1 MIYSLKNVR
10 LVVSTN
16 LKNISQLG
24 LFFPIYGKIKFM
36 FQTTNCLVSG
46 RFQRVWDPKSIQ
58 NPSFKGKSIVLGY
71 PIFEKHL
78 NHDGL
83 YPVTVYPHY
92 ICPLYPHYGD
102 VYPSPNPIRE
112 KPGPSAESTRNRFAL
127 DPSVLS
133 VATRILSIGYITGI
147 HWLFLWDK

>member
-1 MIYSLKNVR
+1 MICSLKIVW

-16 LKNISQLG
+16 LKTISQLG
-24 LFFPIYGKIKFM
+24 LFFPVYGKIKFM

-92 ICPLYPHYGD
+92 ICPFYPHYGD
-102 VYPSPNPIRE
+102 VYPSPNPIRKNQDQVLKAPE
-112 KPGPSAESTRNRFAL
+112 IVSLWIPASYSWPHES
-127 DPSVLS
+127 
-133 VATRILSIGYITGI
+133 
-147 HWLFLWDK
+147 